1 MFLLNGLKLYLSQKS
16 DSLGTFLSR
25 LCSNNCDIFRTSNG
39 YSNESLESLNLSED
53 PESDREMDIEEAD
66 EIEVINEVDGE
77 HQGDVGDVDVVGDV
91 E

>member
-1 MFLLNGLKLYLSQKS
+1 M
-16 DSLGTFLSR
+16 
-25 LCSNNCDIFRTSNG
+25 CSNNCDIFRTSNG